1 MAEKVS
7 DLAGIREVRYRG
19 DGLREC
25 GLVLMALAGPTECP
39 AHRVIDKNRPWRRNL
54 RHDVADSADHQG
66 GYPLAL
72 DNVRDETN
80 GLVTIGSVGD

>member
-1 MAEKVS
+1 
-7 DLAGIREVRYRG
+7 
-19 DGLREC
+19 
-25 GLVLMALAGPTECP
+25 
-39 AHRVIDKNRPWRRNL
+39 VIDKNRPWRRNL
-54 RHDVADSADHQG
+54 RHDVVDSADHQG